1 MMPCLEC
8 LHIPNPQPISKKI
21 KIKEIHEKALKS
33 HVKFLKENVTK
44 IWKQNLKIDN

>member
-21 KIKEIHEKALKS
+21 KIKEMHEKGLKITCQVS
-33 HVKFLKENVTK
+33 QRKCTK
-44 IWKQNLKIDN
+44 NLKTEPKN

>member
-21 KIKEIHEKALKS
+21 KIKEMHDKGLKITCQ
-33 HVKFLKENVTK
+33 VPQRKCTK
-44 IWKQNLKIDN
+44 NLKTEPKN